1 MGVVTLGLDIGQRVD
16 PTALAALEV
25 GLRPRE
31 DRKGTEAH
39 YTARYLAR
47 LPLGTPYPQVAAR
60 VAEVATGIARRTG
73 TRPILYVDATGVGTP
88 VLDALRAAQVPARI
102 VGVFFTHGDRRV
114 MDDASGE
121 VRLGKAWL
129 VTRLQVLLQGGRL
142 HLPRT
147 AEAAALQ
154 QELLDYE
161 IRIDTDAN
169 DKYGAFKVGSHDD
182 LVTAL
187 GLACQVEPRRQG
199 EAVVGGQRALPA
211 WGGSDDLSFGHP
223 AYGRRAA
230 PGDVPVEAIVRSRHR
245 NPFDY

>member
-1 MGVVTLGLDIGQRVD
+1 MGAVTLGLDVGQRVD

-25 GLRPRE
+25 GLRPRA

-73 TRPILYVDATGVGTP
+73 TRPDLYVDATGVGTP
-88 VLDALRAAQVPARI
+88 VLDALRAARVPARI
-102 VGVFFTHGDRRV
+102 VGVFFTHGDRRLV
-114 MDDASGE
+114 DGAGGE

-147 AEAAALQ
+147 DEAIALQ

-199 EAVVGGQRALPA
+199 AAVAGGERALPDPR
-211 WGGSDDLSFGHP
+211 GTDEVLFGR
-223 AYGRRAA
+223 ALAGRATT
-230 PGDVPVEAIVRSRHR
+230 PGDVPIKALRPRHR
-245 NPFDY
+245 TPFDY